1 MSISN
6 NFLNSHLNILENFH
20 DFVYSRF
27 STTNGNFAFYAEEFD
42 KLVFEYEKIEKVK
55 VKSVE
60 LRQRLY
66 KLQTIFPL
74 TIQYELSKKYTFNS
88 ELTMRIEEH

>member
-27 STTNGNFAFYAEEFD
+27 SATNGNFAFYAEEFD

-74 TIQYELSKKYTFNS
+74 TIQYELSKKYTFNLQ
-88 ELTMRIEEH
+88 LTMRIEEH

>member
-27 STTNGNFAFYAEEFD
+27 SATNGNFAFYAEEFD

-55 VKSVE
+55 VKCVE
-60 LRQRLY
+60 LRERLY

-74 TIQYELSKKYTFNS
+74 TIQDELSENNSFNLEFS
-88 ELTMRIEEH
+88 QDWGT

>member
-6 NFLNSHLNILENFH
+6 NCLNSHLDFLENFH
-20 DFVYSRF
+20 YFVYSRL
-27 STTNGNFAFYAEEFD
+27 SATNGNFAFYAEEFH
-42 KLVFEYEKIEKVK
+42 KLVFENEKIEKVK

-60 LRQRLY
+60 LRQGLY

-74 TIQYELSKKYTFNS
+74 TIQDELSVNNTFNLEFS
-88 ELTMRIEEH
+88 

>member
-1 MSISN
+1 M
-6 NFLNSHLNILENFH
+6 
-20 DFVYSRF
+20 
-27 STTNGNFAFYAEEFD
+27 
-42 KLVFEYEKIEKVK
+42 FEYEKIEKVK

-60 LRQRLY
+60 LRQGLY